1 MDMKPVFPLEGVVCE
16 FEKEN
21 LRTLVFENRDMLGR
35 SAAKAVAE
43 LMRQVI
49 AEKGRVRMVF
59 ASAMS
64 QVDFLK
70 YLGEEENIDWTGVTA
85 FHLDDYVNFPKSH
98 PQSFSRFLIDRL
110 FDRTPGVDFHPV
122 DSEAKDPA
130 AECRR
135 YTALLNESPID
146 IMILGIGESGHLA
159 FIDPPYCDFNDPETF
174 KLTDLDERS
183 REQMIHDGCFD
194 RIDEVPRRAYTMTVP
209 ACLGGACTVVIVPTK
224 LKAPT
229 IKAVLEGPLTKE
241 VPASILREKKNAWL
255 LLDRD
260 SASLLDRSM

>member
-1 MDMKPVFPLEGVVCE
+1 MDMNPDFSRNGVVRE
-16 FEKEN
+16 FEKEH
-21 LRTLVFENRDMLGR
+21 LHVLVFENRDLLGR
-35 SAAKAVAE
+35 SSAQAVAD
-43 LMRQVI
+43 LMRRVI

-70 YLGEEENIDWTGVTA
+70 YLGEERGIDWTRVTA
-85 FHLDDYVNFPKSH
+85 FHLDDYVNFPMSH

-110 FDRTPGVDFHPV
+110 FSRTPGVDFHPV

-135 YTALLNESPID
+135 YAALLNEAPID

-183 REQMIHDGCFD
+183 RQQMIHDGCFD
-194 RIDEVPRRAYTMTVP
+194 HIEEVPCRAYTMTVP
-209 ACLGGACTVVIVPTK
+209 ACLGGAFTVVIVPTK

-229 IKAVLEGPLTKE
+229 IREVIEGPVTKE
-241 VPASILREKKNAWL
+241 VPASILRKKENAWL

-260 SASLLDRSM
+260 SASLL

>member
-1 MDMKPVFPLEGVVCE
+1 MDMKPDFSHDGLVRG

-21 LRTLVFENRDMLGR
+21 LHVLVFENRDLLGK
-35 SAAKAVAE
+35 SAAKAVAD
-43 LMRQVI
+43 LMRRVI

-70 YLGEEENIDWTGVTA
+70 YLGEERNFDWKSVTA

-110 FDRTPGVDFHPV
+110 FSRTPGVDFHPV
-122 DSEAKDPA
+122 DSEASDPA

-135 YTALLNESPID
+135 YTALLNEAPID

-159 FIDPPYCDFNDPETF
+159 FIDPPYCDFDDPETF

-194 RIDEVPRRAYTMTVP
+194 RIEEVPRRAFTMTVP
-209 ACLGGACTVVIVPTK
+209 ACLGGAFTVVIVPTA

-229 IKAVLEGPLTKE
+229 IKAVIEGPVTKD
-241 VPASILREKKNAWL
+241 VPASILRKKENAWL
-255 LLDRD
+255 LLDQD
-260 SASLLDRSM
+260 SASMLGRGK